1 MDSNSP
7 VSPETLQS
15 DLALELEQLK
25 HELQIA
31 EGKIMQLELA
41 LLQSRDFAIGAAAEA
56 GAHVGQGRRA
66 GAIVP
71 DQLPVGMRATLE
83 ADADC
88 VDHRSQRQVDS
99 QRGDGAVAHGEVFN
113 GCHTSR
119 IEGHY
124 GLTLPRTGDHLRS
137 ASRWSLQVFAQSSIS
152 ASVWRMDSAAR

>member
-56 GAHVGQGRRA
+56 GEAPAYRARYVESERKLGDANEHIKSHLAHIARLEQALADLLKIEKANKDLRTQIETLHNSATWRIGRKVMLPIRIIKR
-66 GAIVP
+66 IVK
-71 DQLPVGMRATLE
+71 
-83 ADADC
+83 
-88 VDHRSQRQVDS
+88 
-99 QRGDGAVAHGEVFN
+99 
-113 GCHTSR
+113 
-119 IEGHY
+119 
-124 GLTLPRTGDHLRS
+124 
-137 ASRWSLQVFAQSSIS
+137 
-152 ASVWRMDSAAR
+152 

>member
-56 GAHVGQGRRA
+56 GEAPAYRARYVESERKLGDANEHIKSHLTHIARLEQALADLLKFEKINKDLRTQIETLHNSATWRIGRKVMLPIRIIKR
-66 GAIVP
+66 IVK
-71 DQLPVGMRATLE
+71 
-83 ADADC
+83 
-88 VDHRSQRQVDS
+88 
-99 QRGDGAVAHGEVFN
+99 
-113 GCHTSR
+113 
-119 IEGHY
+119 
-124 GLTLPRTGDHLRS
+124 
-137 ASRWSLQVFAQSSIS
+137 
-152 ASVWRMDSAAR
+152 

>member
-56 GAHVGQGRRA
+56 SEAPIIRAMYVESERKLGDANEHIKSHLAHIARLEQALADLLKFEKTNKDLRTQIETLHNSATWRIGRKVMLPIRIIKR
-66 GAIVP
+66 IVK
-71 DQLPVGMRATLE
+71 
-83 ADADC
+83 
-88 VDHRSQRQVDS
+88 
-99 QRGDGAVAHGEVFN
+99 
-113 GCHTSR
+113 
-119 IEGHY
+119 
-124 GLTLPRTGDHLRS
+124 
-137 ASRWSLQVFAQSSIS
+137 
-152 ASVWRMDSAAR
+152 

>member
-56 GAHVGQGRRA
+56 GEAPAYRARYVESERKLGDANEHIKSHLAHIARLEQALADLLKFEKTNKVLRTQIETLHNSATWRIGRKVMLPIRIIKR
-66 GAIVP
+66 IVK
-71 DQLPVGMRATLE
+71 
-83 ADADC
+83 
-88 VDHRSQRQVDS
+88 
-99 QRGDGAVAHGEVFN
+99 
-113 GCHTSR
+113 
-119 IEGHY
+119 
-124 GLTLPRTGDHLRS
+124 
-137 ASRWSLQVFAQSSIS
+137 
-152 ASVWRMDSAAR
+152 

>member
-56 GAHVGQGRRA
+56 SEAPIIRAMYVESERKLGDANEHIKSHLAHIARLEQALADSLKFEKTNKELRTQIETLHNSATWRIGRKVMLPIRIIKR
-66 GAIVP
+66 IVK
-71 DQLPVGMRATLE
+71 
-83 ADADC
+83 
-88 VDHRSQRQVDS
+88 
-99 QRGDGAVAHGEVFN
+99 
-113 GCHTSR
+113 
-119 IEGHY
+119 
-124 GLTLPRTGDHLRS
+124 
-137 ASRWSLQVFAQSSIS
+137 
-152 ASVWRMDSAAR
+152 

>member
-56 GAHVGQGRRA
+56 SEAPIIRAMYVESERKLGDANEHIKSHLAHIARLEQALADSLKFEKTNKDLRTQIETLHNSATWRIGR
-66 GAIVP
+66 IVM
-71 DQLPVGMRATLE
+71 LPI
-83 ADADC
+83 
-88 VDHRSQRQVDS
+88 
-99 QRGDGAVAHGEVFN
+99 
-113 GCHTSR
+113 R
-119 IEGHY
+119 IIK
-124 GLTLPRTGDHLRS
+124 RI
-137 ASRWSLQVFAQSSIS
+137 VK
-152 ASVWRMDSAAR
+152 

>member
-56 GAHVGQGRRA
+56 GEAPAYRARYVESERKLGDANEHIKSHLAHIARLEQVLADLLKIEKTNKELRTQIEALHNSATWRIGRKVMLPTRIIKR
-66 GAIVP
+66 IVK
-71 DQLPVGMRATLE
+71 
-83 ADADC
+83 
-88 VDHRSQRQVDS
+88 
-99 QRGDGAVAHGEVFN
+99 
-113 GCHTSR
+113 
-119 IEGHY
+119 
-124 GLTLPRTGDHLRS
+124 
-137 ASRWSLQVFAQSSIS
+137 
-152 ASVWRMDSAAR
+152 